1 MGAQPAIGNLRN
13 YSGEAPHRRTAGA
26 GPVSVRGAWAD
37 SRRTPGPGD
46 YPARVDILDYAAVT
60 HPGAVKQV
68 NEDSVLAEA
77 PVFVVADGIS
87 GCDRGDLASG
97 LLVQIFSGLARMGE
111 IAPELV
117 ADTLDDA
124 HQQVLESQHRD
135 HHKAATTACGAVA
148 LRVGDA
154 AYWLIFNIGDS
165 RVYRLSG
172 RDREFSQITVDHSH
186 VQELLDAGVITP
198 EQASC
203 HPERNVITRA
213 VGSKDGY
220 QPDFWLVPMVSGD
233 RLLLCS
239 DGLLKETETAE
250 VTRILRTVTSPAA
263 AVDALLDLA
272 LHAGARDNVSI
283 VVVDV
288 RTEVSLDQNPQPTE
302 MLPQS
307 IR

>member
-1 MGAQPAIGNLRN
+1 MNHPPLTGNRPRTGPA
-13 YSGEAPHRRTAGA
+13 AGA
-26 GPVSVRGAWAD
+26 GPISVGAT
-37 SRRTPGPGD
+37 SSGNGRTPGSGH

-68 NEDSVLAEA
+68 NEDSVLAES

-97 LLVQIFSGLARMGE
+97 LLIRSFAGLAGRTG

-124 HQQVLESQHRD
+124 HQQVLAAQRRDQHS
-135 HHKAATTACGAVA
+135 AATTACGAVA

-165 RVYRLSG
+165 RVYRLAG
-172 RDREFSQITVDHSH
+172 RDRELSQITVDHSH
-186 VQELLDAGVITP
+186 VQELVDAGVITP
-198 EQASC
+198 EQAAR

-213 VGSKDGY
+213 VGSAEGY
-220 QPDFWLVPMVSGD
+220 KPDFWLVPMVTGD

-239 DGLLKETETAE
+239 DGLLKETEADDIG
-250 VTRILRTVTSPAA
+250 RILRTVTAPAE
-263 AVDALLDLA
+263 AVDTLLDLA
-272 LHAGARDNVSI
+272 LGAGARDNVSI
-283 VVVDV
+283 VIVDV
-288 RTEVSLDQNPQPTE
+288 RAGDAEEAEGQRPE
-302 MLPQS
+302 MLSRPTG
-307 IR
+307 